1 MADPEKKWPL
11 RTAVLINIF
20 NLGFF
25 KYFYFFN
32 KVLADA
38 TGYPFFAEIP
48 SMVKIALPMA
58 ISFYSFQMIAAAV
71 DSAKNPPEKP
81 LSALDFGLFVIFFP
95 VLIAGPIM
103 RFRDFLPNLSRLTPD
118 PEKLYRA
125 CYLMMNGLVKKVLIA
140 DPLSTTIAPVFSY
153 PGNYDSFSLLMG
165 GICYAIQVYCDFSG
179 LTDMARSVALFL
191 GFEIPENFKA
201 PFFSTSGRELWR
213 RWHITLSF
221 WLREYIYIPLGG
233 SRVNEYRGYLN
244 LIITMTLGGFWHG
257 ADYTFVVWGFY
268 WGLIL
273 ALERF
278 WEEKRKNGFA
288 SFLDMGEKFD
298 TSLPVKIGRALFVF
312 LLFSISG
319 IMFRSNSATHMIEH
333 FIGLFSRGTDY
344 LVNIL
349 DRSETVWVLDT
360 SQLVAGSGLFRLE
373 FIADLERVLYGT
385 IAILIFHWFQYF
397 PESLQRFRKYDSW
410 LMPVAGVIT
419 IFLLT
424 MLSQD
429 GGEFIYYKF

>member
-1 MADPEKKWPL
+1 
-11 RTAVLINIF
+11 
-20 NLGFF
+20 
-25 KYFYFFN
+25 
-32 KVLADA
+32 
-38 TGYPFFAEIP
+38 
-48 SMVKIALPMA
+48 
-58 ISFYSFQMIAAAV
+58 
-71 DSAKNPPEKP
+71 
-81 LSALDFGLFVIFFP
+81 
-95 VLIAGPIM
+95 
-103 RFRDFLPNLSRLTPD
+103 
-118 PEKLYRA
+118 
-125 CYLMMNGLVKKVLIA
+125 
-140 DPLSTTIAPVFSY
+140 
-153 PGNYDSFSLLMG
+153 
-165 GICYAIQVYCDFSG
+165 
-179 LTDMARSVALFL
+179 
-191 GFEIPENFKA
+191 
-201 PFFSTSGRELWR
+201 
-213 RWHITLSF
+213 
-221 WLREYIYIPLGG
+221 
-233 SRVNEYRGYLN
+233 
-244 LIITMTLGGFWHG
+244 MTLGGFWHG